1 MAAEPGFQIPRFR
14 VENASTSNKRG
25 LENFAALKE
34 ETFTTT
40 LPTTTNDDP
49 IFFLEAL
56 DVFSCTEEEFLNG
69 LAMIKE
75 FALRSKMKIMKRQ
88 PKKGYARRK
97 MEAMQ
102 EELLFYRIA
111 VARACTTL
119 REVIDRVKRRLCEL
133 RRDEALLHE
142 YYQALDTD
150 IERGEREVLP
160 KEGSYHLRQREL
172 RRVAPRQRYRE
183 DRTFVEARHEKLNA
197 LLHELE
203 EEEIAI
209 QCVNEENGATDLD
222 REYGICD
229 PKRGKLEDIYDTTA
243 GTEAGSSNL
252 ELRLRIRPLLEKV
265 RELRIVPP
273 LSPRSVQS
281 RLRKELLLPFS
292 ARVLALKNDEDN
304 NAGERFVEWYVN
316 AAIDPLAMAQLVE
329 LVPREY
335 LVTTTVRLVNAC
347 DTYLPLRQTQA
358 LPDVLHV
365 LLQAIAEGRFDDL
378 ASLVLSPS
386 DSYLHAL
393 ESREHAGIIFYAALI
408 TGQMEVLRHL
418 MSVGFYNTNALI
430 VWLFLNPNRND
441 PNYMAYVTEMRTNIK
456 KYMRSV
462 AHQAQDNTNAESL
475 RGELEEDY
483 MDPTLVTDSMQNN
496 GNFLSV
502 NRDLCETLRRF
513 LQERMRWK
521 KQVVSRTDKVTM
533 DTDKDEKGNLSA
545 ENPPVTKLEL
555 EEDEDA
561 QAATRVGSSS
571 AVSGVSF
578 SLILGKK
585 RLDRLQISSVKCA
598 VLPAVT
604 TSFMRRVDRW
614 GYTPLKATDSHF
626 LLVGD
631 TSTANAHII
640 QLPPRH
646 ADLWPDDDPTV
657 SPHVRWQRER
667 KEAAAK
673 AHGLTFYYEV
683 HVSLNFLLSGVPVST
698 SAFNGFSASLERN
711 PETMPGLQTST
722 VFVGWCSEECTSA
735 ADGRSTHPPLGSDR
749 NSIGISFD
757 ILHRSKVNQLVEEVI
772 IRPMKHERGRNAV
785 YQVLDEDAQEKKE
798 VEDKE
803 RDSEDLPFPLLR
815 ILLEN
820 NNEGNDVGF
829 VSPTNGPFS
838 SPIYEASASA
848 QTNETS
854 EEAHMLSA
862 AYAAKESIVP
872 TVEVLRKKGNGST
885 SDSEETSS
893 IHWNLA
899 FGGNSVVLRGVPV
912 YNSQS
917 LVVGCHV
924 DFGAHSASFTVNGKS
939 LGIAFTTLPSP
950 VGLRPAVSLQASNR
964 ITEVLQRVKPSAGVI
979 VRFVFNESHL
989 LASQTVTTEMRNTFL
1004 LNSSPATRVGTP
1016 DESVETCREFIP
1028 GVFPL
1033 KLPLL
1038 FDENMMHCALIR
1050 LVTCGESALLSGHDS
1065 HELIQAERETLS
1077 LGHTLR
1083 VTASGVRQMLNAKS
1097 DKEDLLFFPP
1107 VLLKRRSDDTN
1118 KGAIGVAIIP
1128 EDVSLVPLCI
1138 ALTQRQRV
1146 AAYRIAVHPFTDFV
1160 SQDDASK
1167 RQRRMALLGSATL
1180 GYTEVLYALL
1190 ERMSISETLNSFAL
1204 KMVGNEP
1211 EYFLTAKQMRVF
1223 FPGNSRKC
1231 TSATMLHRVE
1241 YTPLHCA
1248 LLEKHQECVHLL
1260 LYYLSRLLPAEHKR
1274 HAVNVLTRSGETA
1287 LLMACRFGYTK
1298 IAMRLLA
1305 MGASPSSFDRV
1316 TRTNCLEL
1324 ACASRSEEIAAALLQ
1339 TSHYRSQ
1346 VAVNLA
1352 GVAPPICW
1360 CALNNIGSLIP
1371 PLLKNGANLNV
1382 TLDGLT
1388 PLLLAVTFG
1397 SQEAALKLLE
1407 CCDAVSN
1414 VSNYKNSSTRT
1425 IQHRSPKRETFHEDP
1440 AEEGESRFLA
1450 VLDVDALDPLT
1461 QSSALHLACELG
1473 QLEVTRGLIAKGAS
1487 LNLQNKTKYATPLQ
1501 VAIMNRNEHLA
1512 LELLEYAKDRLRR
1525 GSNVLDISAIE
1536 KNGNTALHLAARE
1549 GMLQVIEYIIF
1560 QFSDEEITR
1569 ISCIHNFLKRPDAVN
1584 IVEKNRQ
1591 GMTPLL
1597 VAIHAHQEAAAQL
1610 IASLMPESLPNPGGP
1625 VIDGTCVAILSSD
1638 AESLDNL
1645 TLYFLSQPRYFAN
1658 DAFREEF
1665 FARYN
1670 AKRLEMDLC
1679 EDGAPA
1685 KVDERKSVLYYDG
1698 EKRRQQKRKAR
1709 ELQESRRRTRY
1720 QKKASVSSA
1729 LLWRTSLTPESYA
1742 WKLGD
1747 QTGTQKA
1754 PLSRRRSTLH
1764 TRISRTGRHR
1774 RRSTFVQML
1783 LAKGGSGFT
1792 TLASIRILE
1801 QGFPLEEVYVM
1812 ADIISTETTHSS
1824 QTVSAMQHVET
1835 LISFLR
1841 EYGGVRI
1848 ATGDAVVFSRQL
1860 LATPSLEGIMDPD
1873 QLENAKKRLA
1883 EMRPLCRDLMSIIR
1897 SYGQRADCVED
1908 LRHMVEQ
1915 HGVIGTA
1922 FVEEVTSPFG
1932 FTVLQ
1937 LAATLGLSHV
1947 CDFFLNECEMS
1958 PLYVPATGSIPCS
1971 ESKWF
1976 LSPFRL
1982 ALRSTDVDT
1991 VSVFLS
1997 LGLRLGSVQ
2006 EILEHKELPKAEKLQ
2021 QTAIQELICQPVDT
2035 LPAGT
2040 TIDTLHIL
2048 RLLLQSGAVLQGN
2061 FDAEGNDAWMLAVR
2075 ACPGKGTKL
2084 QVFLDEQVPLGEEE
2098 EDDVVEEESSQEV
2111 TSQSSLFM
2119 KRDSVQRGESTSGM
2133 WTTISPDAKEGLKLP
2148 LAIPFAEAIATS
2160 SWMDSPFRLEGAL
2173 EFPRMSPKKRVYY
2186 TQLVFLCA
2194 EYNPQSL
2201 IALLEQYSYVLSPSV
2216 IHPVTGDT
2224 LPVFLLRRAVHIYS
2238 VECGSHAFF
2247 QGNASLG
2254 ELFFST
2260 RCFSL
2265 DVDVS
2270 ARVSEKDP
2278 APYRD
2283 PITIPG
2289 VRRLLLVVERLLR
2302 KFCFDNL
2309 YYEDSDGQTALSLA
2323 ARLSYTNIVSLI
2335 VQQRVSR
2342 TVGGAGARNGGEGEF
2357 SSISRLNTANAS
2369 SDRCAIN
2376 EDLVRNLEASS
2387 CWVILATRLYYAEEE
2402 MDLLLAIL
2410 RHLPATSTKFSFL
2423 SMVYSN
2429 LHPIVALRVAVLY
2442 ANDVKNILMQ
2452 PEAIN
2457 AFWSNVLY
2465 AQFVGRLE
2473 EVTVTS
2479 AEWTSLLSVLLP
2491 AASAIPIYL
2500 IKSTPLLPMSSSSDT
2515 SSPATQSP
2523 LSFTDIGTSSSVKN
2537 KRTETSLS
2545 YNWGFIVKKTR
2556 QYVRQLAAAAV
2567 CVVSPPSAIAAAYGG
2582 GAIPS
2587 SQRHVLT
2594 IMSSHF
2600 HELIELAVR
2609 FDNSAMLMDLMS
2621 LSPAELQACVKHEW
2635 RYLMEKYHIDVIAIA
2650 AGSINVLKAISDV
2663 PDAAALLS
2671 AEQYERIDPNTG
2683 LSEDAGVADEAAP
2696 EHQNTY
2702 TGAFSIRGTPPPT
2715 RGDRKN
2721 SAFGIHAARKTLTK
2735 IAALNENKGNTKKA
2749 RENKNAVVN
2758 IFALDAKT
2766 PDPGVE
2772 GERGDVDKTEAN
2784 LRYMDVM
2791 TAARERQTASAVTW
2805 GIGPAAR
2812 PVSLQERTKSID
2824 RTASHTQASASFTA
2838 RKKMSDGTTETGA
2851 PLRSHAPRGTES
2863 TLSTASVQRK
2873 TLRKSVSLEGTKSLN
2888 LSLRQGGT
2896 PFGTT
2901 PPPPPPR
2908 YFAYYLCDWA
2918 LHTTLLLH
2926 APRPS
2931 SRTIDT
2937 LLYLMDQRAP
2947 LTTSAVQLFLAA
2959 SRPLNCWES
2968 SDGEMITLNYVT
2980 RKNKDT
2986 ILHILVQNGQLR
2998 LTRYFLASA
3007 LCYFTYYQYDP
3018 PSTMPPNFALMDMPK
3033 LPQKTLSPE
3042 LRGAMKTGDVDAL
3055 DDDESHPA
3063 VFLRSMLR
3071 MNKHGLTPFDYARG
3085 PMVSLLMEYGCVP
3098 PTYRPN
3104 PRGFCRAIRLP
3115 FPASSFYSV
3124 PRLLLVSMNFIELHD
3139 EGIPKPRNHI
3149 AELLAKE
3156 VADATLVRNQAASQR
3171 TTRTAFLPPL
3181 LSGNVSL
3188 LHLGLC
3194 SADDELVLQHINEKR
3209 RQQLRILLLSQMP
3222 RASPTPYMMT
3232 QMSTSTLGYQRQDKL
3247 VHSSVSGTKD
3257 LNGQKSSTTRGKD
3270 EKELSKALKLVDT
3283 LCDRGFVLFP
3293 LVLPLDVEASQI
3305 IDEDAVNEGTAILLT
3320 MTPMALAVTAGVVKR
3335 DEHSQSSSP
3344 MMRRS
3349 LKSPDIF
3356 RRASKDGTAAV
3367 PPRFIPT
3374 PGKNRLPADTLDAWV
3389 ASRRLARSN
3398 ASGKDPHMHLLVRTI
3413 GSGLVGRTIHHLGLS
3428 TAPSYESHK

>member
-1 MAAEPGFQIPRFR
+1 MAAESSSHSPRLR
-14 VENASTSNKRG
+14 VGNMSISNKKG
-25 LENFAALKE
+25 LENVAALKE

-40 LPTTTNDDP
+40 LPLATNDDP
-49 IFFLEAL
+49 NFFLETL
-56 DVFSCTEEEFLNG
+56 DFLSCTEEEFLNG

-75 FALRSKMKIMKRQ
+75 SALRSKMKIMRKQ
-88 PKKGYARRK
+88 HKKGYARRK

-102 EELLFYRIA
+102 EELLLYRIA
-111 VARACTTL
+111 VVRACTTL
-119 REVIDRVKRRLCEL
+119 RELIERVNRRLCEL
-133 RRDEALLHE
+133 RRDETLLHE
-142 YYQALDTD
+142 YYQTLDTD

-160 KEGSYHLRQREL
+160 KEGNYHLQQREL

-183 DRTFVEARHEKLNA
+183 DRIFVETRHEKLNA

-203 EEEIAI
+203 EEERAI
-209 QCVNEENGATDLD
+209 QRDNEGNGATELG
-222 REYGICD
+222 REYGIGD
-229 PKRGKLEDIYDTTA
+229 SKRGKLEDMYDATA
-243 GTEAGSSNL
+243 GTEADSSNL

-292 ARVLALKNDEDN
+292 ARVLALKIDDGN

-329 LVPREY
+329 LVPREF

-347 DTYLPLRQTQA
+347 DTCLPLRQTQA

-365 LLQAIAEGRFDDL
+365 LLQAVAEGRFDDL
-378 ASLVLSPS
+378 ASLILSPS

-393 ESREHAGIIFYAALI
+393 ESKEHAGIIFYAALI

-430 VWLFLNPNRND
+430 VWLFLNPNRRD
-441 PNYMAYVTEMRTNIK
+441 PNYLAYVTEMRSNIK

-462 AHQAQDNTNAESL
+462 VHQVQDNKNADSL
-475 RGELEEDY
+475 RGDLEEDF

-502 NRDLCETLRRF
+502 NRDFCETLRRF
-513 LQERMRWK
+513 LQERVKWK
-521 KQVVSRTDKVTM
+521 KHVVSQTQKATM
-533 DTDKDEKGNLSA
+533 DTDKDENIKLSS
-545 ENPPVTKLEL
+545 ENPLVTKSEL
-555 EEDEDA
+555 EEDRDA

-571 AVSGVSF
+571 VASGVSF

-585 RLDRLQISSVKCA
+585 LLDRLQISSVKCA

-631 TSTANAHII
+631 TSTANAHVI

-646 ADLWPDDDPTV
+646 ADLWPDDDPTE
-657 SPHVRWQRER
+657 SPHLRWQRER
-667 KEAAAK
+667 KQAAAK
-673 AHGLTFYYEV
+673 AHGLSFYYEV
-683 HVSLNFLLSGVPVST
+683 HVSMNFLLSGVPVGTST
-698 SAFNGFSASLERN
+698 FNSSCAFLEQN

-722 VFVGWCSEECTSA
+722 VFVGWCSEECASA

-757 ILHRSKVNQLVEEVI
+757 VLHRAKVNQLVEEVI
-772 IRPMKHERGRNAV
+772 IRPMKHEKGRNAV
-785 YQVLDEDAQEKKE
+785 YRILDEDAQEKKE

-803 RDSEDLPFPLLR
+803 SGSDNLSFPLLR

-838 SPIYEASASA
+838 SPIYESSASA

-854 EEAHMLSA
+854 EEGHMLSA

-872 TVEVLRKKGNGST
+872 TVEVFRLKGNDST
-885 SDSEETSS
+885 SDLEETSA
-893 IHWNLA
+893 IHWNLV

-917 LVVGCHV
+917 LVVGCQV
-924 DFGAHSASFTVNGKS
+924 DFGARSASFTVNGKS

-964 ITEVLQRVKPSAGVI
+964 ITEVIQRVKASDGVI
-979 VRFVFNESHL
+979 VRFVFDESHL
-989 LASQTVTTEMRNTFL
+989 LASQAVATETRNNFL
-1004 LNSSPATRVGTP
+1004 LNSSSATRGGTT
-1016 DESVETCREFIP
+1016 DDSVETCREFIP
-1028 GVFPL
+1028 GLFPL

-1038 FDENMMHCALIR
+1038 FDENMMHCALLR
-1050 LVTCGESALLSGHDS
+1050 LVTCGEGAILSGDDS
-1065 HELIQAERETLS
+1065 HELIQADRETLS

-1083 VTASGVRQMLNAKS
+1083 VTTSGVRQLLNAKS
-1097 DKEDLLFFPP
+1097 NTEDLLFFPP

-1146 AAYRIAVHPFTDFV
+1146 AAYRIAVHPFTDFL

-1190 ERMSISETLNSFAL
+1190 ERMSISETLNSFTL

-1211 EYFLTAKQMRVF
+1211 EYLLTAKQMRIF
-1223 FPGNSRKC
+1223 TPGNSRQC

-1260 LYYLSRLLPAEHKR
+1260 LYYLGRLLPAELKR

-1298 IAMRLLA
+1298 IAKRLLA

-1324 ACASRSEEIAAALLQ
+1324 ACVSRSEEIAVALLQ
-1339 TSHYRSQ
+1339 TPHYRSQ

-1414 VSNYKNSSTRT
+1414 VSNYKKGSTRSIHGYST
-1425 IQHRSPKRETFHEDP
+1425 KKENVPEDP
-1440 AEEGESRFLA
+1440 AEEGEPRFLA

-1461 QSSALHLACELG
+1461 QCSALHLACELG

-1512 LELLEYAKDRLRR
+1512 LELLEYAKDKLRR

-1569 ISCIHNFLKRPDAVN
+1569 ISDIHKFSKRPDAVN

-1645 TLYFLSQPRYFAN
+1645 TLYFLSHPRYFAN

-1665 FARYN
+1665 FTRYN
-1670 AKRLEMDLC
+1670 AKRREMDLC

-1685 KVDERKSVLYYDG
+1685 EVVGRKSVVFYDG
-1698 EKRRQQKRKAR
+1698 EKRRQQKKAR
-1709 ELQESRRRTRY
+1709 DLQESRRRTRSR
-1720 QKKASVSSA
+1720 KKMSISSA
-1729 LLWRTSLTPESYA
+1729 LLWRTSLTPELYA
-1742 WKLGD
+1742 GKLGD
-1747 QTGTQKA
+1747 QTGTQKTV
-1754 PLSRRRSTLH
+1754 LSRRRTTQH

-1801 QGFPLEEVYVM
+1801 QGFPLEEVYAM

-1824 QTVSAMQHVET
+1824 QTVSAMQNVET
-1835 LISFLR
+1835 LILFLR

-1848 ATGDAVVFSRQL
+1848 ATSDAVVFSRQL
-1860 LATPSLEGIMDPD
+1860 LATPSLEGMMDSE
-1873 QLENAKKRLA
+1873 QLENAKKSLA
-1883 EMRPLCRDLMSIIR
+1883 EMRPLCRELMSIIR

-1922 FVEEVTSPFG
+1922 LVEEVTSPFG

-1958 PLYVPATGSIPCS
+1958 PLYVPTTGSIPCS

-1982 ALRSTDVDT
+1982 ALRSADVDT
-1991 VSVFLS
+1991 VSVFLT
-1997 LGLRLGSVQ
+1997 LGLRLGSIQ
-2006 EILEHKELPKAEKLQ
+2006 EILEHKELPKADRLQ

-2035 LPAGT
+2035 LAAGP

-2061 FDAEGNDAWMLAVR
+2061 FDTEGNDAWMLAVR

-2084 QVFLDEQVPLGEEE
+2084 QIFLDEQAPLGEEE
-2098 EDDVVEEESSQEV
+2098 EEDEVEEEGSQEV
-2111 TSQSSLFM
+2111 TSQSLSFG
-2119 KRDSVQRGESTSGM
+2119 KNNSVQRGESNSGA
-2133 WTTISPDAKEGLKLP
+2133 WTTISSDAKESLKMP
-2148 LAIPFAEAIATS
+2148 QAIPFVETIVTS
-2160 SWMDSPFRLEGAL
+2160 PWTDSPLTLEGAL
-2173 EFPRMSPKKRVYY
+2173 EFPRMGSRKRLYY
-2186 TQLVFLCA
+2186 TQLIFLCA

-2216 IHPVTGDT
+2216 IHPLTGDT
-2224 LPVFLLRRAVHIYS
+2224 LLVFLLRRAVNIYS
-2238 VECGSHAFF
+2238 VECGESAFV

-2254 ELFFST
+2254 ELFIST
-2260 RCFSL
+2260 RCLSL

-2270 ARVSEKDP
+2270 TRAFEKDP

-2283 PITIPG
+2283 PITIPS

-2302 KFCFDNL
+2302 TFCFDNL

-2323 ARLSYTNIVSLI
+2323 ARLSYTNIVSIIL
-2335 VQQRVSR
+2335 QQRVPR
-2342 TVGGAGARNGGEGEF
+2342 TAGGAGARNGRFWEL
-2357 SSISRLNTANAS
+2357 SSTSRSNTANAN

-2376 EDLVRNLEASS
+2376 EDLVRNLDTSS

-2410 RHLPATSTKFSFL
+2410 RHLPAAPTKFSFL

-2442 ANDVKNILMQ
+2442 ANDVKHIFTQ

-2500 IKSTPLLPMSSSSDT
+2500 IKSTPSLPMSSASVI
-2515 SSPATQSP
+2515 SSPATQSSR
-2523 LSFTDIGTSSSVKN
+2523 SFTNIGTPLLRK
-2537 KRTETSLS
+2537 KERTETSVG

-2556 QYVRQLAAAAV
+2556 QYVRQLASAAV
-2567 CVVSPPSAIAAAYGG
+2567 CAVSPPSAIAAAHGG

-2594 IMSSHF
+2594 IMSNHF

-2609 FDNSAMLMDLMS
+2609 FDNSDMLMDLMS
-2621 LSPAELQACVKHEW
+2621 LSAAELQACVKHEW

-2650 AGSINVLKAISDV
+2650 AGSMNVLKAISEV

-2671 AEQYERIDPNTG
+2671 AELYERIDPNTG
-2683 LSEDAGVADEAAP
+2683 ISEDAGVADEAIL
-2696 EHQNTY
+2696 EQQQTY
-2702 TGAFSIRGTPPPT
+2702 TRTFSIRGAIPPS
-2715 RGDRKN
+2715 RGDRRN
-2721 SAFGIHAARKTLTK
+2721 SVFGTQAARKPPNKT
-2735 IAALNENKGNTKKA
+2735 AVLNESKGNTKK

-2758 IFALDAKT
+2758 ILALDAKT
-2766 PDPGVE
+2766 SDPAVE
-2772 GERGDVDKTEAN
+2772 GEKNDVDKTESN

-2805 GIGPAAR
+2805 GIGAAAR
-2812 PVSLQERTKSID
+2812 PISLQERKKSID
-2824 RTASHTQASASFTA
+2824 RATAQMQASASITL
-2838 RKKMSDGTTETGA
+2838 RKRMSDVTMDSGA
-2851 PLRSHAPRGTES
+2851 PLRFQTQRSTES
-2863 TLSTASVQRK
+2863 TFSVANVQRK
-2873 TLRKSVSLEGTKSLN
+2873 APRKSVSLERTKSLSI
-2888 LSLRQGGT
+2888 SLRQGAT
-2896 PFGTT
+2896 PFEPT
-2901 PPPPPPR
+2901 PPLPPPR

-2947 LTTSAVQLFLAA
+2947 LTASAVQLFLAA

-2968 SDGEMITLNYVT
+2968 SDGEMITLNYAT

-2998 LTRYFLASA
+2998 LTRYFLATA

-3018 PSTMPPNFALMDMPK
+3018 PSTMPPNFASMDMPK
-3033 LPQKTLSPE
+3033 LPQRSLSTG
-3042 LRGAMKTGDVDAL
+3042 LRGSTETGDADAL
-3055 DDDESHPA
+3055 DDESHPA

-3115 FPASSFYSV
+3115 IPASSFYSV

-3156 VADATLVRNQAASQR
+3156 IADSTLVRNQLVSQR

-3194 SADDELVLQHINEKR
+3194 SAEDELVLQHINEKR
-3209 RQQLRILLLSQMP
+3209 KQQLRILLLSQMP
-3222 RASPTPYMMT
+3222 RSSPTQYMMT
-3232 QMSTSTLGYQRQDKL
+3232 QLSTSIFGHQRQDKL
-3247 VHSSVSGTKD
+3247 VQSSAAGTKD
-3257 LNGQKSSTTRGKD
+3257 VTGQKSSTPRGKD
-3270 EKELSKALKLVDT
+3270 EKEFPKALKLMDA

-3293 LVLPLDVEASQI
+3293 LVLPLDVEASET
-3305 IDEDAVNEGTAILLT
+3305 IDDDALHESTAILLT
-3320 MTPMALAVTAGVVKR
+3320 MTPMALATYAGVVKK
-3335 DEHSQSSSP
+3335 DENSQASSP
-3344 MMRRS
+3344 TMKRS
-3349 LKSPDIF
+3349 TKLLDISRKF
-3356 RRASKDGTAAV
+3356 SKDETATV
-3367 PPRFIPT
+3367 PPRFTPT
-3374 PGKNRLPADTLDAWV
+3374 PGKSRLPADTLDAWV

-3398 ASGKDPHMHLLVRTI
+3398 ASGRDPHMQLLVRAI

-3428 TAPSYESHK
+3428 TAPSYESHN